1 MAAQLPVGLRPGIR
15 LPDAGPSA
23 TSMVYPHLP
32 HRMRVAAKDYYLN
45 DLRRRFARRRNPIA
59 ADG

>member
-1 MAAQLPVGLRPGIR
+1 VGLRPGIR